1 LIHPSHHGPQ
11 LQELGE
17 ASVLITGIKSRP
29 VYDHLTPFPE
39 ALLHLVVGQGS
50 GGTAMSRLIAEIA
63 PGADIEV
70 MYSTES
76 FTGQN
81 HLAALKDAAPG
92 RFDWFASNAALSQAL
107 HDRLLQAFM
116 GTRLY
121 LAGSESFIGLA
132 MKVARQFDL
141 NADEVLRE
149 HCGSLVRRVWCVHC
163 DTYSENITQRV
174 FSCSGC
180 GKPLV
185 VRDHYSRLM
194 GAFMGVQGDA
204 EVPGELPEASELDT

>member
-1 LIHPSHHGPQ
+1 M
-11 LQELGE
+11 
-17 ASVLITGIKSRP
+17 LITGIKSRP
-29 VYDHLTPFPE
+29 VYDRLAPFPD

-50 GGTAMSRLIAEIA
+50 GGSAMARLLSEIPA
-63 PGADIEV
+63 GVAVEV

-81 HLAALKDAAPG
+81 HAGTLAAAADG
-92 RFDWFASNAALSQAL
+92 SLRTFASNAELGVALQ
-107 HDRLLQAFM
+107 DRLVRAFM

-132 MKVARQFDL
+132 MKMARQFDL

-163 DTYSENITQRV
+163 DSYNENITQRV
-174 FSCSGC
+174 FACTGC

-204 EVPGELPEASELDT
+204 EVPGELPDASDLDT

>member
-1 LIHPSHHGPQ
+1 M
-11 LQELGE
+11 
-17 ASVLITGIKSRP
+17 LITGIKSRP
-29 VYDHLTPFPE
+29 VYDRLAPFPD

-50 GGTAMSRLIAEIA
+50 GGSAMARLLSEIPAGAEV
-63 PGADIEV
+63 EV

-81 HLAALKDAAPG
+81 HAGALAAAAPG
-92 RFDWFASNAALSQAL
+92 SLHTFASNAELGVALQV
-107 HDRLLQAFM
+107 RLGRAFM

-163 DTYSENITQRV
+163 DSYNENITQRV
-174 FSCSGC
+174 FACSGC

-204 EVPGELPEASELDT
+204 EVPGELPEPSDLDT

>member
-1 LIHPSHHGPQ
+1 M
-11 LQELGE
+11 
-17 ASVLITGIKSRP
+17 LITGIKSRP
-29 VYDHLTPFPE
+29 VYDRLAPFPD

-50 GGTAMSRLIAEIA
+50 GGSAMARLL
-63 PGADIEV
+63 ADIPAGAEVEV

-81 HLAALKDAAPG
+81 HAEALATAAPG
-92 RFDWFASNAALSQAL
+92 HVCRFASNADLAQAL
-107 HDRLLQAFM
+107 QVRLARAFM

-163 DTYSENITQRV
+163 DAYNENITQRV
-174 FSCSGC
+174 FSCAGC

-204 EVPGELPEASELDT
+204 EVPGELPDASDLDT

>member
-1 LIHPSHHGPQ
+1 M
-11 LQELGE
+11 
-17 ASVLITGIKSRP
+17 LITGIKSRP
-29 VYDHLTPFPE
+29 AYDRLVPFPE

-50 GGTAMSRLIAEIA
+50 GGAAMTRLIAEIL
-63 PGADIEV
+63 PGSEVEV

-81 HLAALKDAAPG
+81 HLSALESAAPG
-92 RFDWFASNAALSQAL
+92 KLDWFDSNAALADAL
-107 HDRLLQAFM
+107 HGRLLQAFM

-163 DTYSENITQRV
+163 DTYNENITQRV

>member
-1 LIHPSHHGPQ
+1 M
-11 LQELGE
+11 
-17 ASVLITGIKSRP
+17 LITGIKSRP
-29 VYDHLTPFPE
+29 VYDRLSPFPG
-39 ALLHLVVGQGS
+39 ARLHLVVGQGS
-50 GGTAMSRLIAEIA
+50 GGTAMSRLLAEM
-63 PGADIEV
+63 PHGAEVEV

-81 HLAALKDAAPG
+81 HLASLKAAAPG
-92 RFDWFASNAALSQAL
+92 TFQSFTSNAALAEAL
-107 HDRLLQAFM
+107 HGRLSRAFM

-194 GAFMGVQGDA
+194 GAFMGVQADA
-204 EVPGELPEASELDT
+204 EVPGEIPEASDLDT

>member
-1 LIHPSHHGPQ
+1 M
-11 LQELGE
+11 
-17 ASVLITGIKSRP
+17 LITGIKSRP
-29 VYDHLTPFPE
+29 VYDRLTPFPD

-50 GGTAMSRLIAEIA
+50 GGSAMSRLLAGM
-63 PGADIEV
+63 PQGAAVEV

-81 HLAALKDAAPG
+81 HLATLRHAAPG
-92 RFDWFASNAALSQAL
+92 SFESFTSNAALAEAL
-107 HDRLLQAFM
+107 HDRLSRAFM

-132 MKVARQFDL
+132 MKVARRFDL

-174 FSCSGC
+174 FACSGC

-204 EVPGELPEASELDT
+204 EVPGELPEASDLDT

>member
-1 LIHPSHHGPQ
+1 M
-11 LQELGE
+11 
-17 ASVLITGIKSRP
+17 LITGIKSRP
-29 VYDHLTPFPE
+29 VYDRLAPFPE
-39 ALLHLVVGQGS
+39 ARLHLVVGQGS
-50 GGTAMSRLIAEIA
+50 GGAAMARLLAEIPA
-63 PGADIEV
+63 GAEVEV

-81 HLAALKDAAPG
+81 HAEALAAAVPG
-92 RFDWFASNAALSQAL
+92 HVQCFVSNAALGDAL
-107 HDRLLQAFM
+107 HDRLALAFM

-163 DTYSENITQRV
+163 DSYNENITQRV
-174 FSCSGC
+174 FSCAGC

-204 EVPGELPEASELDT
+204 EVPGELPDASVLDT